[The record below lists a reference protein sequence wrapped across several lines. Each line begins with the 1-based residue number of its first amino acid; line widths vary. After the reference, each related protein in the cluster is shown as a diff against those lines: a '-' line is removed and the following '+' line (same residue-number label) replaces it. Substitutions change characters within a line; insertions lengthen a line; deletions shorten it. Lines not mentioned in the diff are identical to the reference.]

1 MAGFNIHTIIG
12 SEKNWLYQIVWNVP
26 EWNPTMVFSGTI
38 HLRKANISQVH
49 YNIPHQLFSQ
59 WDLEKQCISNRKNSN
74 VILTE
79 NCTLDILKQ
88 IPKVTNSTLK
98 KLINH
103 LLIIL
108 IRTYTKQIK
117 KEIFRIENLVGT
129 TIKSKL
135 WINLKN
141 NIRHITKG
149 KKKKIHKNIT

>member
-1 MAGFNIHTIIG
+1 MAGFNIYTIIG

-26 EWNPTMVFSGTI
+26 EWNPTMVFSGTM

-59 WDLEKQCISNRKNSN
+59 WDLEKQCISNRKNSS

-79 NCTLDILKQ
+79 NCTLNILKQ
-88 IPKVTNSTLK
+88 IPKVTNSMLK
-98 KLINH
+98 KLINC
-103 LLIIL
+103 LSIIL
-108 IRTYTKQIK
+108 TRMYKKQIK
-117 KEIFRIENLVGT
+117 KYLELRENLVGT